1 MKRSTLVFVVLVI
14 LLVFVLILSYSNE
27 SQQAQEKNRIKTLVI
42 DAANEIEV
50 NGQGVF
56 SDFRQEGSRWF
67 YGNTYVFIWK
77 TDGVRVVYPPD
88 LNGEGQNMTSL
99 IDANRKPIG
108 LLFIDIAESQSG
120 EGWIEY
126 SWPKPGQIVPSIKE
140 SFIKSATFGNQSYLV
155 GSGAYFDN
163 FESTFMVPLQYIAI
177 VLEATIAAGGL
188 FLGVK
193 KKRVFGYGIFLTF
206 AIYVFYDL
214 ARLNSIE
221 LSNSTFYSVFFVAT
235 LSMLWVVILL
245 NKDAR
250 TA

>member
-1 MKRSTLVFVVLVI
+1 MKRSVLVFVILVMLLVI
-14 LLVFVLILSYSNE
+14 VLILGYFNE
-27 SQQAQEKNRIKTLVI
+27 IQQVQEKNRIRTLVI

-67 YGNTYVFIWK
+67 YDDTYVFVWK

-88 LNGEGQNMTSL
+88 LTGEGQNMTSL
-99 IDANRKPIG
+99 IDVNGKPIG
-108 LLFIDIAESQSG
+108 VLFIDIAESQSG

-126 SWPKPGQIVPSIKE
+126 SWPKPGQTVPSIKE
-140 SFIKSATFGNQSYLV
+140 TFIKSATFGSQSYLV
-155 GSGAYFDN
+155 GSGAYFDS
-163 FESTFMVPLQYIAI
+163 FEGTFMVPLQFIAI
-177 VLEATIAAGGL
+177 ILEATIAVGGL

-214 ARLNSIE
+214 ARLVPIE
-221 LSNSTFYSVFFVAT
+221 LSNSTLYPVFFVAT
-235 LSMLWVVILL
+235 LSMLCAVILL
-245 NKDAR
+245 YKDAR
-250 TA
+250 TS